1 MSKNLTDLRTALF
14 ETLEGLKTG
23 AIDIDKAKM
32 INEVGKTLVE
42 TAKVEVDFLR
52 VTNGVE
58 SAFIE
63 AAPEA
68 PKLPNGI
75 TGITRHTLNG

>member
-14 ETLEGLKTG
+14 ETLEGLKAGTM
-23 AIDIDKAKM
+23 DIDRAKM
-32 INEVGKTLVE
+32 INEVGKTLVD
-42 TAKVEVDFLR
+42 TARVEVDFLS

-63 AAPEA
+63 TTPET

-75 TGITRHTLNG
+75 TGITRHSLNG

>member
-14 ETLEGLKTG
+14 ETLDGLKAGTM
-23 AIDIDKAKM
+23 DIDRAKM

-42 TAKVEVDFLR
+42 TARVEVDFLR

-63 AAPEA
+63 TPVEVPE
-68 PKLPNGI
+68 LPNGI

>member
-1 MSKNLTDLRTALF
+1 MSKSLTDLRTALF
-14 ETLEGLKTG
+14 ETLDALKAG
-23 AIDIDKAKM
+23 MIDIDRAKM

-63 AAPEA
+63 TAPG
-68 PKLPNGI
+68 LPHGI
-75 TGITRHTLNG
+75 TTSVVHRLVG